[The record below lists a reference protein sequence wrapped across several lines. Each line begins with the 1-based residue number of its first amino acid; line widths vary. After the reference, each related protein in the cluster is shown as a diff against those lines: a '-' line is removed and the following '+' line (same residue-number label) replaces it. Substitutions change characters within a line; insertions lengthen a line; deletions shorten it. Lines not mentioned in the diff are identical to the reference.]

1 MALRPYLR
9 FDMRAPAFGPRPEV
23 LYAAALDMASYADG
37 NGFYGVMLSEHH
49 GSDDGYLP
57 SPVTL
62 MAAIA
67 GRTRNLRLA
76 FRALVAPLH
85 DPLRLAEDLAV
96 LDQISGGRV
105 VAALAGG
112 FIPAEFAMFGKDL
125 SRRARRIEETILTLK
140 AAWTGESFEFRGR
153 TVRVTP
159 RPIQSPHPPLLMGG
173 SAPAA
178 ARRAARLA
186 DGFVTHL
193 PDLYQ
198 IYYDEAVALGRN
210 PVPFPRV
217 SPSFVHVAEDPD
229 AAWREIAP
237 HALYE
242 MNAYGKWHEA
252 AGYKGGY
259 KTVGSVEELKAT
271 GAYAV
276 VTPEDCIRMA
286 RSVDDLILHP
296 LMGGLPPA
304 VGWRSL
310 ELLVEKVL
318 PELGAGDLRQ
328 SDPS

>member
-1 MALRPYLR
+1 MTLRTYLR
-9 FDMRAPAFGPRPEV
+9 FDMRAPDFGPPAEA
-23 LYAAALDMASYADG
+23 LYAAALDMADYADRH
-37 NGFYGVMLSEHH
+37 GFHGVMLSEHH

-57 SPVTL
+57 SPMTL

-67 GRTRNLRLA
+67 GRTQSLRLA

-112 FIPAEFAMFGKDL
+112 FIPAEFAMFDKDMG
-125 SRRARRIEETILTLK
+125 RRASLVEEAILTLK
-140 AAWTGESFEFRGR
+140 AAWAGEPFAFRGR

-159 RPIQSPHPPLLMGG
+159 RPLQRPHPPLLMGG
-173 SAPAA
+173 SSPAA

-198 IYYDEAVALGRN
+198 IYYDQAAALDRN
-210 PVPFPRV
+210 PAPFSRV
-217 SPSFVHVAEDPD
+217 SPSFVHVAEDPQ
-229 AAWREIAP
+229 AAWRVIAP

-242 MNAYGKWHEA
+242 MNAYGRWHEA

-259 KTVGSVEELKAT
+259 KTVGSVEALKAS

-276 VTPEDCIRMA
+276 ITPEDCIRMA
-286 RSVDDLILHP
+286 GAVDELIFHP
-296 LMGGLPPA
+296 LMGGLPPSL
-304 VGWRSL
+304 GWKSL
-310 ELLVEKVL
+310 ELFVEKVL
-318 PELGAGDLRQ
+318 PALD
-328 SDPS
+328 